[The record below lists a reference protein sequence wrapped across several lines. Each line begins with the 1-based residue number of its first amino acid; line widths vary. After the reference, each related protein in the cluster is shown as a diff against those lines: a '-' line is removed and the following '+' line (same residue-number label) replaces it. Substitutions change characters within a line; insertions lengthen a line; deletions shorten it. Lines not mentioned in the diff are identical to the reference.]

1 MASLT
6 NNSDSQYYVRVENLV
21 TRFFTARGIVK
32 ALDGVSLSINKGEIF
47 GLVGESGCGKSVT
60 ANSIMDLIP
69 DPPGRIV
76 SGNIYIDGFNI
87 ISDLEKMST
96 INVKSET
103 NVKLKRRKRYIKRH
117 NYILSRIRG
126 KKIAMIFQEP
136 FLALNPVITVGDQI
150 MESIMLHDRIG
161 ITNSIIR
168 RETIKPADIDAFVDD
183 IMAMKST
190 EADARKK
197 LINRWTRQFGLAEI
211 ELSLTDLFE
220 NEKERDRIRS
230 EVMRLAASEQTGIK
244 TKRLFRAREYY
255 KMQEDLF
262 ELNLKQLEIEN
273 ELERDV
279 RQLSSRLT
287 EARTSLAAA
296 RAEKNEEDIGRL
308 NAEVAALK
316 TSIKDAN
323 SKIDRTEAVR
333 LRKQIRQLK
342 TEIVRKHL
350 AYVLFLKLLRKRAE
364 KPFKVEARKRAL
376 ELLQLVNIAEPTRV
390 IDSYPHELSGGM
402 QQRVMIAMA
411 LSSNPK
417 LLIADEPTTALDVT
431 TQAQILD
438 LIKDLRNVTESS
450 VLFITHD
457 LAVIAEMC
465 DRVGVMYA
473 GNLVEEASSEDI
485 FFDAKHPYTQGLLK
499 SIPKV
504 PDNGVGFQKLSSI
517 PGGVPNLITPPTG
530 CRFHPRCPFKM
541 DICEKEKPLLVGV
554 GKNHKVAC
562 WLYPDQGKVN

>member
-342 TEIVRKHL
+342 TEIVRKHF